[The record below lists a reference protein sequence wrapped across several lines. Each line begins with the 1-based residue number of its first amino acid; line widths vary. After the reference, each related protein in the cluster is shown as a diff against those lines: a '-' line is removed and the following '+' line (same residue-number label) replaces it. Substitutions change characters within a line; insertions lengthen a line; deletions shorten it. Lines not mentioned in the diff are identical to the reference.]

1 MDTKKTLRDLHRLFS
16 SGSPSSA
23 SPAANPFPAYSLSDD
38 VIHLLEDHI
47 RTFASSF
54 PLTSAG
60 GAAGQSEGER
70 ERARWREGLLEIWTA
85 AEPLP
90 GTERELHN
98 IGKVS
103 AFLAL
108 LDKLSADV
116 GDDDDAALISRQ
128 DIGSVWWTAV
138 LRRTM
143 LGTAREEDASTAAAH
158 APHTR
163 GRKPDRKGK
172 EPASSPRSTI
182 LPLFVS
188 RQALAAATRMI
199 VWGMAPSR
207 DYTDGAEDAFSPFG
221 VLILNE
227 YEDRALARLKGLDE
241 GYGIRNLEEC
251 LVLWGGRAPKA
262 FFNRISTFLNP
273 SLPALLPSISL
284 LLGYLTRHSAKAYHA
299 LMTPLLSNLVTVA
312 LTSACPAVLSLAL
325 KCLVI
330 FVVTLP
336 VIIGDKL
343 FGIMAV
349 YARAV
354 SWETAFDLAEEG
366 KGPSS
371 PVADDVHA
379 FLEDDDDLVD
389 PSDLFTVL
397 YGIYPCNFTAF
408 LRDASVYLRE
418 KKWLGALGD
427 GVIDI
432 SSVGVRT
439 RSEPIIRMH
448 TLHPDLFGGDPAKE
462 LTDTKRWARLEAADV
477 RAKCDRNVAQLGFDT
492 LHDWRGAPTSTFES
506 EVEPAA
512 RPSSWPAAPHPADEA
527 SPLDSTSPT
536 PKAASPG
543 PSRTVSRAVSRVRSS
558 TPSAGTSSPARVST
572 PHMPATTHFTN
583 FQALQSGAGSPTNM
597 SPARRSGSRFR
608 VVSGSDS
615 IDPHG
620 WGAGFDPTG
629 PHPPLAA
636 SNLSRRSSGVASHGT
651 GVGLLSPDLVPM
663 GGHARGSSVLPAAA
677 HVPKLERDLELLR
690 REVDFQNYLKQLH
703 LQHMGTLHREKVL
716 ESGAEAERQS
726 SFRTIRTLRGQ
737 LKATQS
743 ALDQLRA
750 EQAATKANW
759 TAHIND
765 LRDKLATLRE
775 QRMRWEHDEKV
786 LKAELVDWKE
796 RCEKKGK
803 ELEEEG
809 AAFFDLRN
817 QVSVDEK
824 KLVRIG
830 EYEHR
835 IEALTKTLAICDAD
849 LVKFVEQR
857 KEMNLL
863 VGEWKKSELLR
874 ETAEQ
879 ESKQLKASLRSM
891 ETDLADARRAA
902 SAASPSALAAPLASK
917 TELVQ
922 LRREVDRLRSRN
934 VELEERL
941 ADVLDDEEADVLDED
956 DSEVE
961 GIAGASVGVGGSIA
975 LGQSL
980 A

>member
-1 MDTKKTLRDLHRLFS
+1 MDSKKTLRDLHRLFS
-16 SGSPSSA
+16 SSSPSSP
-23 SPAANPFPAYSLSDD
+23 SPSNPFPAYSLPDD
-38 VIHLLEDHI
+38 VVHLLEDHI

-70 ERARWREGLLEIWTA
+70 ERARWREGLLEIWTT

-128 DIGSVWWTAV
+128 DIGSVWWNAV

-143 LGTAREEDASTAAAH
+143 LGTAREDETSAAA
-158 APHTR
+158 ARVPQTR
-163 GRKPDRKGK
+163 GRKPERKGK
-172 EPASSPRSTI
+172 EPAPTSSAL

-199 VWGMAPSR
+199 VWGMVPSR
-207 DYTDGAEDAFSPFG
+207 DYADGTEDWFSPFG
-221 VLILNE
+221 VLILGE

-251 LVLWGGRAPKA
+251 LILWGGKAPKA
-262 FFNRISTFLNP
+262 FFNRISTFLNR
-273 SLPALLPSISL
+273 SLPALLPSVSL
-284 LLGYLTRHSAKAYHA
+284 LLAYLTRHSAKAYHA
-299 LMTPLLSNLVTVA
+299 LTTPLLSNLITVA

-354 SWETAFDLAEEG
+354 SWETAFELGDEG
-366 KGPSS
+366 DRPGS
-371 PVADDVHA
+371 PTANDVHA
-379 FLEDDDDLVD
+379 FLDDDDDSVD
-389 PSDLFTVL
+389 PTGLFTTL

-418 KKWLGALGD
+418 KKWPGALGD

-432 SSVGVRT
+432 SSVVVRT

-477 RAKCDRNVAQLGFDT
+477 RAKCDRNIAQLGLDA
-492 LHDWRGAPTSTFES
+492 LHDWRGAPTSLAEAEAELNTRFS
-506 EVEPAA
+506 PRPGFHSVKPVE
-512 RPSSWPAAPHPADEA
+512 DI
-527 SPLDSTSPT
+527 
-536 PKAASPG
+536 
-543 PSRTVSRAVSRVRSS
+543 SRVRSP
-558 TPSAGTSSPARVST
+558 TPSTGTASPARVST

-583 FQALQSGAGSPTNM
+583 FQALQSIGSPTSM

-608 VVSGSDS
+608 VASGSDS
-615 IDPHG
+615 ADSHG
-620 WGAGFDPTG
+620 WGSPFEPAG
-629 PHPPLAA
+629 PHPPLPP
-636 SNLSRRSSGVASHGT
+636 SNMSRRSSGVGSHGT
-651 GVGLLSPDLVPM
+651 GIGLLSPDLVPL
-663 GGHARGSSVLPAAA
+663 GGSARGTSPALAAA
-677 HVPKLERDLELLR
+677 HVAKLERDLELLK

-726 SFRTIRTLRGQ
+726 SFRTIRTLRAQ

-765 LRDKLATLRE
+765 LREKLAALRE

-786 LKAELVDWKE
+786 LKAELVDWQD

-803 ELEEEG
+803 ELEVEG

-863 VGEWKKSELLR
+863 VGEWKRSELLR
-874 ETAEQ
+874 ETVEQ

-902 SAASPSALAAPLASK
+902 SATSASALVAPAASK
-917 TELVQ
+917 NELVQ
-922 LRREVDRLRSRN
+922 LRHEMARLRSRN
-934 VELEERL
+934 LELEERL
-941 ADVLDDEEADVLDED
+941 ADVLDEEEADVLDED
-956 DSEVE
+956 GSEEE
-961 GIAGASVGVGGSIA
+961 GAAVASVVVDGSIVQ
-975 LGQSL
+975 G
-980 A
+980 